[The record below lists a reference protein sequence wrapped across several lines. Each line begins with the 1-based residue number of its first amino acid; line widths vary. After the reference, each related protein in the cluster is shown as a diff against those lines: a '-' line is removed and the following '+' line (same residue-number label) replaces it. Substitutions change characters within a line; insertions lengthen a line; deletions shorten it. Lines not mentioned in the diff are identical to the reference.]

1 MVAVTVSS
9 DSAIVKFCAKHSGAG
24 PELPSG
30 PPLQAAAL
38 DFRGG
43 DLFYDGKGI
52 NYKVRFVLIIE
63 GVFCFRMRFCFLV
76 AHREFFFFF
85 LVNFL
90 SRIVW
95 FMLPGSNVTYP
106 WYRTLHTVPK
116 YTMIC
121 SIKIYL
127 LSCARR

>member
-85 LVNFL
+85 SCQFSESHCLVDGT
-90 SRIVW
+90 W
-95 FMLPGSNVTYP
+95 FERYISLVSDVAYCP
-106 WYRTLHTVPK
+106 
-116 YTMIC
+116 
-121 SIKIYL
+121 
-127 LSCARR
+127 